1 MKVRRITTL
10 MVSLAVIGL
19 FASGANAGGLTSN
32 QLSEA
37 GFDCFNAGPITTN
50 WIHCLNLQQF
60 DKPAVRVLV
69 FTEDGSEF
77 LGTEQLLRKDIY
89 DRGRPP
95 CPQDGLGSWDSES
108 VEGYFACHHF
118 ETGHD

>member
-37 GFDCFNAGPITTN
+37 GVDCFNAGPN
-50 WIHCLNLQQF
+50 DWIHCLSLQKF
-60 DKPAVRVLV
+60 GKPAVPVLV

-77 LGTEQLLRKDIY
+77 LGTEQLLREDIY
-89 DRGRPP
+89 IRGGPP
-95 CPQDGLGSWDSES
+95 CPQDGLESWDSES
-108 VEGYFACHHF
+108 VPGYFACHHF